1 MFASLPLTALRA
13 FESAARLLSFKAAAE
28 ELSVTPTAI
37 SHQIRVLEDW
47 LGVALFERLPRKVR
61 LTEGGER
68 LFRSLHG
75 ALLDV
80 AQSVDT
86 LRPQRSGSSLTL
98 STTAAFA
105 ALWLVPR
112 LGRFYARHPNI
123 NVRLDTH
130 CEVID
135 LHQDA
140 SVDLV
145 LRYSLGDYPN
155 LYGLCLFDESFG
167 VYGSP
172 EQVALAARRTPA
184 LISVRWHNSKLYAHG
199 WEAWCAKSG
208 ANWLNQHPA
217 IREYDEEHYAL
228 QAAIAGQGL
237 VLASNIL
244 VSESIASGLLVPF
257 QGDVQVDGAG
267 YSALCVP
274 GRERHPAVRAFFA
287 WLQEERFCHG
297 CHQGHSLRQRTQ
309 GKPCKSHKTFCIA
322 YDSQPG

>member
-1 MFASLPLTALRA
+1 MFAALPLTALRA
-13 FESAARLLSFKAAAE
+13 FESASRLLSFKAAAE
-28 ELSVTPTAI
+28 ELAVTPTAI
-37 SHQIRVLEDW
+37 SHQIRSLEDW
-47 LGVALFERLPRKVR
+47 LGVALFERLPRQVR

-75 ALLDV
+75 AFLEV

-112 LGRFYARHPNI
+112 LGRFYAKHPNI

-145 LRYSLGDYPN
+145 LRYSLDDYPN

-172 EQVALAARRTPA
+172 EQVTLAARRTPA

-199 WEAWCAKSG
+199 WEAWCAQSG
-208 ANWLNQHPA
+208 ENWLNQQPA
-217 IREYDEEHYAL
+217 VREYDEEHYAL

-244 VSESIASGLLVPF
+244 VSESVASGLLVPYK
-257 QGDVQVDGAG
+257 DEVQVDGAG

-274 GRERHPAVRAFFA
+274 GRERHTPVKAFFA
-287 WLQEERFCHG
+287 WLREEA
-297 CHQGHSLRQRTQ
+297 QLSGHAPR
-309 GKPCKSHKTFCIA
+309 
-322 YDSQPG
+322 

>member
-1 MFASLPLTALRA
+1 MFASLPLNALRA

-37 SHQIRVLEDW
+37 SHQIRSLETW
-47 LGVALFERLPRKVR
+47 LGAQLFERLPRRVR
-61 LTEGGER
+61 LTDAGQR
-68 LFRSLHG
+68 LFHSLHG
-75 ALLDV
+75 ALLEV
-80 AQSVDT
+80 AQSVDS
-86 LRPQRSGSSLTL
+86 LRPLRSTTHLTI

-123 NVRLDTH
+123 KVRLDTH

-145 LRYSLGDYPN
+145 VRYSLGGYAN
-155 LYGLCLFDESFG
+155 LYGLCLFEESFG

-172 EQVALAARRTPA
+172 EQVALATRQLPT

-199 WEAWCAKSG
+199 WDAWCIQAGERWMSR
-208 ANWLNQHPA
+208 QPCM
-217 IREYDEEHYAL
+217 REYDEEHYAL

-244 VSESIASGLLVPF
+244 ASQSVASGLLVGYRPH
-257 QGDVQVDGAG
+257 VQVNGAG

-274 GRERHPAVRAFFA
+274 GRERHPPVRAFFQ
-287 WLQEERFCHG
+287 WVEEEARLS
-297 CHQGHSLRQRTQ
+297 GHALKNPVKLFQ
-309 GKPCKSHKTFCIA
+309 
-322 YDSQPG
+322 DSVAQN

>member
-13 FESAARLLSFKAAAE
+13 FESASRLLSFKAAAE

-37 SHQIRVLEDW
+37 SHQIRALEDW
-47 LGVALFERLPRKVR
+47 LGVALFERLPRQVR

-75 ALLDV
+75 ALLEV

-112 LGRFYARHPNI
+112 LGRFYAQHPNI

-145 LRYSLGDYPN
+145 LRYSLDDYPN

-172 EQVALAARRTPA
+172 EQVALAARRTPT
-184 LISVRWHNSKLYAHG
+184 LISVHWHNSKLYAHG

-208 ANWLNQHPA
+208 ENWLKPQPA

-244 VSESIASGLLVPF
+244 VSESVASGLLVPYKSE
-257 QGDVQVDGAG
+257 VVVDGAG

-274 GRERHPAVRAFFA
+274 GRERHPPVRAFFA
-287 WLQEERFCHG
+287 WLREEAVLSGLTPR
-297 CHQGHSLRQRTQ
+297 
-309 GKPCKSHKTFCIA
+309 
-322 YDSQPG
+322 SQPSAAPAGVV

>member
-13 FESAARLLSFKAAAE
+13 FESASRLLSFKAAAE

-37 SHQIRVLEDW
+37 SHQIRALEDW
-47 LGVALFERLPRKVR
+47 LGVALFERLPRQVR

-75 ALLDV
+75 ALLEV

-112 LGRFYARHPNI
+112 LGRFYAQHPNI

-145 LRYSLGDYPN
+145 LRYSLDDYPN

-172 EQVALAARRTPA
+172 EQVALAARRTPT
-184 LISVRWHNSKLYAHG
+184 LISVHWHNSKLYAHG

-208 ANWLNQHPA
+208 ENWLKPQPA

-244 VSESIASGLLVPF
+244 VSESVASGLLVPYKSE
-257 QGDVQVDGAG
+257 VVVDGAG

-274 GRERHPAVRAFFA
+274 GRERHPPVRAFFA
-287 WLQEERFCHG
+287 WLREEALLSGLAPR
-297 CHQGHSLRQRTQ
+297 
-309 GKPCKSHKTFCIA
+309 
-322 YDSQPG
+322 SQPSAAPAGVVQNR

>member
-13 FESAARLLSFKAAAE
+13 FESASRLLSFKAAAE

-37 SHQIRVLEDW
+37 SHQIRSLEDW
-47 LGVALFERLPRKVR
+47 LGVALFERLPRQVR

-75 ALLDV
+75 ALLEV

-112 LGRFYARHPNI
+112 LGQFYAQHPNI

-145 LRYSLGDYPN
+145 LRYSLDDYPN
-155 LYGLCLFDESFG
+155 LYGQCLFDESFG

-172 EQVALAARRTPA
+172 EQVALAARRTPT

-199 WEAWCAKSG
+199 WEAWCARSG
-208 ANWLNQHPA
+208 EHWLQQHPVS
-217 IREYDEEHYAL
+217 REYDEEHYAL

-244 VSESIASGLLVPF
+244 VSESVGSGLLVPYK
-257 QGDVQVDGAG
+257 GEIQVDGAG

-274 GRERHPAVRAFFA
+274 GRERHPPVRAFFT
-287 WLQEERFCHG
+287 WLHEEALLSGLTR
-297 CHQGHSLRQRTQ
+297 R
-309 GKPCKSHKTFCIA
+309 
-322 YDSQPG
+322 SQPLAASVEQAAKIS

>member
-13 FESAARLLSFKAAAE
+13 FESASRLLSFKAAAE

-37 SHQIRVLEDW
+37 SHQVRALEDW
-47 LGVALFERLPRKVR
+47 LGVALFERLPRQVR

-75 ALLDV
+75 ALLEV

-112 LGRFYARHPNI
+112 LGRFYAQHPDI

-145 LRYSLGDYPN
+145 LRYSLDDYPN

-172 EQVALAARRTPA
+172 EQVALAARRTPT
-184 LISVRWHNSKLYAHG
+184 LISVHWYNSKLYAHG
-199 WEAWCAKSG
+199 WQAWCAKSG
-208 ANWLNQHPA
+208 ENWLNPPPA

-244 VSESIASGLLVPF
+244 VSQSVASGVLVPYRSEI
-257 QGDVQVDGAG
+257 QVDGAG

-274 GRERHPAVRAFFA
+274 GRERHPPVRAFFA
-287 WLQEERFCHG
+287 WLREEA
-297 CHQGHSLRQRTQ
+297 QRCGLAPRSTQ
-309 GKPCKSHKTFCIA
+309 IA
-322 YDSQPG
+322 

>member
-13 FESAARLLSFKAAAE
+13 FESASRLLSFKAAAE

-37 SHQIRVLEDW
+37 SHQVRALEDW
-47 LGVALFERLPRKVR
+47 LGVALFERLPRQVR

-75 ALLDV
+75 ALLEV

-112 LGRFYARHPNI
+112 LGRFYAQHPDI

-145 LRYSLGDYPN
+145 LRYSLDDYPN

-172 EQVALAARRTPA
+172 EQVALAARRTPT
-184 LISVRWHNSKLYAHG
+184 LISVHWYNSKLYAHG
-199 WEAWCAKSG
+199 WQAWCAKSG
-208 ANWLNQHPA
+208 EHWLNPPPA

-244 VSESIASGLLVPF
+244 VSQSVASGVLVPYR
-257 QGDVQVDGAG
+257 GDVQVDGAG

-274 GRERHPAVRAFFA
+274 GRERHPPVRAFFA
-287 WLQEERFCHG
+287 WLREEA
-297 CHQGHSLRQRTQ
+297 QRSGLTPRSAQ
-309 GKPCKSHKTFCIA
+309 IA
-322 YDSQPG
+322 

>member
-1 MFASLPLTALRA
+1 MFANLPLNALRS

-37 SHQIRVLEDW
+37 SHQIRSLETW
-47 LGVALFERLPRKVR
+47 LGVQLFERLPRQVR
-61 LTEGGER
+61 LTDGGQR
-68 LFRSLHG
+68 LFHSLHG
-75 ALLDV
+75 ALLEV

-86 LRPQRSGSSLTL
+86 LRPQRSNTHLTL

-145 LRYSLGDYPN
+145 VRYSLDDYPN

-167 VYGSP
+167 VYGAP
-172 EQVALAARRTPA
+172 AQVALAARQPPT

-199 WEAWCAKSG
+199 WDAWCAQAG
-208 ANWLNQHPA
+208 ETWLTRQPCM
-217 IREYDEEHYAL
+217 REYDEEHYAL

-244 VSESIASGLLVPF
+244 VSESVASGLLVGYRPH
-257 QGDVQVDGAG
+257 VQVDGAG

-274 GRERHPAVRAFFA
+274 GRERHPPVRAFFQ
-287 WLQEERFCHG
+287 WLEEEARLSG
-297 CHQGHSLRQRTQ
+297 
-309 GKPCKSHKTFCIA
+309 A
-322 YDSQPG
+322 QPSRAMRVFS

>member
-1 MFASLPLTALRA
+1 MFATLPLNALRA

-37 SHQIRVLEDW
+37 SHQIRSLETW
-47 LGVALFERLPRKVR
+47 LGMPLFERLPRRVR
-61 LTEGGER
+61 LTDAGQR
-68 LFRSLHG
+68 LFHSSHG

-80 AQSVDT
+80 AQSIDS
-86 LRPQRSGSSLTL
+86 LRPQRSTTHLTI

-130 CEVID
+130 CDVID

-145 LRYSLGDYPN
+145 VRYSLDTYSN

-172 EQVALAARRTPA
+172 EQVALATRQPPT

-199 WEAWCAKSG
+199 WEAWCAR
-208 ANWLNQHPA
+208 ADETWLIREPCM
-217 IREYDEEHYAL
+217 REYDEEHYAL

-244 VSESIASGLLVPF
+244 VSESVASGLLVGYRP
-257 QGDVQVDGAG
+257 QIQIDGAG

-274 GRERHPAVRAFFA
+274 GRERHPPVRAFFQ
-287 WLQEERFCHG
+287 WVEEEARLS
-297 CHQGHSLRQRTQ
+297 GHTLKNPVKLFQDRVTQ
-309 GKPCKSHKTFCIA
+309 N
-322 YDSQPG
+322 

>member
-1 MFASLPLTALRA
+1 MFASLPLNALRA

-37 SHQIRVLEDW
+37 SHQIRSLETW
-47 LGVALFERLPRKVR
+47 LGAQLFERLPRRVR
-61 LTEGGER
+61 LTDAGQR
-68 LFRSLHG
+68 LFHSLHG
-75 ALLDV
+75 ALLEV
-80 AQSVDT
+80 AQSVDS
-86 LRPQRSGSSLTL
+86 LRPLRSTTHLTI

-123 NVRLDTH
+123 KVRLDTH

-140 SVDLV
+140 SVDMV
-145 LRYSLGDYPN
+145 VRYSLDGYSN
-155 LYGLCLFDESFG
+155 LYGLCLFEESFG

-172 EQVALAARRTPA
+172 EQVALATRQPPT

-199 WEAWCAKSG
+199 WDAWCTQA
-208 ANWLNQHPA
+208 AENWMSQQPCM
-217 IREYDEEHYAL
+217 REYDEEHYAL

-244 VSESIASGLLVPF
+244 ASQSVASGLLVGYRPH
-257 QGDVQVDGAG
+257 VQVNGAG

-274 GRERHPAVRAFFA
+274 GRERHPPVRAFFQ
-287 WLQEERFCHG
+287 WVEEEARLS
-297 CHQGHSLRQRTQ
+297 GHALKNPVKLFQ
-309 GKPCKSHKTFCIA
+309 
-322 YDSQPG
+322 DSVAQN

>member
-1 MFASLPLTALRA
+1 MFASLPLNALRA

-37 SHQIRVLEDW
+37 SHQIRSLETW
-47 LGVALFERLPRKVR
+47 LGAQLFERLPRRVR
-61 LTEGGER
+61 LTDAGQR
-68 LFRSLHG
+68 LFHSLHG
-75 ALLDV
+75 ALLEV
-80 AQSVDT
+80 AQSVDS
-86 LRPQRSGSSLTL
+86 LRPLRSTTHLTI

-123 NVRLDTH
+123 KVRLDTH

-145 LRYSLGDYPN
+145 VRYSLDGYAN
-155 LYGLCLFDESFG
+155 LYGLCLFEESFG

-172 EQVALAARRTPA
+172 EQVALATRQLPT

-199 WEAWCAKSG
+199 WDAWCIQAGES
-208 ANWLNQHPA
+208 WMSRQPCM
-217 IREYDEEHYAL
+217 REYDEEHYAL

-244 VSESIASGLLVPF
+244 ASQSVASGLLVGYRPH
-257 QGDVQVDGAG
+257 VQVNGAG

-274 GRERHPAVRAFFA
+274 GRERHPPVRAFFQ
-287 WLQEERFCHG
+287 WVEEEAR
-297 CHQGHSLRQRTQ
+297 QSGHALKNPVKLFQ
-309 GKPCKSHKTFCIA
+309 
-322 YDSQPG
+322 DSVAQN

>member
-13 FESAARLLSFKAAAE
+13 FESASRLLSFKAAAE
-28 ELSVTPTAI
+28 ELSVTPTAV
-37 SHQIRVLEDW
+37 SHQIRSLETW
-47 LGVALFERLPRKVR
+47 LGVPLFERLPRQVR
-61 LTEGGER
+61 LTECGER
-68 LFRSLHG
+68 LFHSLHG
-75 ALLDV
+75 AFLDV
-80 AQSVDT
+80 AQSLDT
-86 LRPQRSGSSLTL
+86 LRPQRNGANLTI

-112 LGRFYARHPNI
+112 LGRFYAQHPTINI
-123 NVRLDTH
+123 RLDTH

-145 LRYSLGDYPN
+145 LRYSLDDYPN

-172 EQVALAARRTPA
+172 EQVDLASHRAPT

-199 WEAWCAKSG
+199 WEAWCARAG
-208 ANWLNQHPA
+208 ETWLTGQPA
-217 IREYDEEHYAL
+217 VREYDEEHYAL

-244 VSESIASGLLVPF
+244 VSESVASGLLVAYR
-257 QGDVQVDGAG
+257 GKVQVDGAG

-274 GRERHPAVRAFFA
+274 GRERHPPVRAFFA
-287 WLQEERFCHG
+287 WLREEALIS
-297 CHQGHSLRQRTQ
+297 GHSLR
-309 GKPCKSHKTFCIA
+309 
-322 YDSQPG
+322 

>member
-1 MFASLPLTALRA
+1 MFANLPLNALRA

-28 ELSVTPTAI
+28 ELAVTPTAI
-37 SHQIRVLEDW
+37 SHQVRALETW
-47 LGVALFERLPRKVR
+47 LGVQLFERLPRQVR
-61 LTEGGER
+61 LTDGGQR
-68 LFRSLHG
+68 LFHSLHG

-86 LRPQRSGSSLTL
+86 LRPQRSGTHLTL

-112 LGRFYARHPNI
+112 LGRFYARHPDI
-123 NVRLDTH
+123 KVRLDTH

-145 LRYSLGDYPN
+145 VRYSLDDYPN
-155 LYGLCLFDESFG
+155 LYGLCLFDERFG

-172 EQVALAARRTPA
+172 GQVALAAEQTPT

-199 WEAWCAKSG
+199 WDAWCAQAG
-208 ANWLNQHPA
+208 ENWLTRQPC

-244 VSESIASGLLVPF
+244 VSESVASGLLVGYRP
-257 QGDVQVDGAG
+257 QVQVDGAG

-274 GRERHPAVRAFFA
+274 GRERHPPVRAFFK
-287 WLQEERFCHG
+287 WLEEEVRLSGSQH
-297 CHQGHSLRQRTQ
+297 LPVARTV
-309 GKPCKSHKTFCIA
+309 S
-322 YDSQPG
+322 

>member
-1 MFASLPLTALRA
+1 LT
-13 FESAARLLSFKAAAE
+13 
-28 ELSVTPTAI
+28 I
-37 SHQIRVLEDW
+37 
-47 LGVALFERLPRKVR
+47 
-61 LTEGGER
+61 
-68 LFRSLHG
+68 
-75 ALLDV
+75 
-80 AQSVDT
+80 
-86 LRPQRSGSSLTL
+86 

-123 NVRLDTH
+123 SVRLDTH

-145 LRYSLGDYPN
+145 VRYSLDDYPN

-172 EQVALAARRTPA
+172 EQVAQASIRAPT

-199 WEAWCAKSG
+199 WEAWCSRSAET
-208 ANWLNQHPA
+208 WLTENTA
-217 IREYDEEHYAL
+217 VREYDEEHYAL

-244 VSESIASGLLVPF
+244 VSESVASGLLVAYRSEI
-257 QGDVQVDGAG
+257 QVNGAG

-274 GRERHPAVRAFFA
+274 GRERHPPVRAFFA
-287 WLQEERFCHG
+287 WLQEEARLSGLLPRSQISSNFSPRS
-297 CHQGHSLRQRTQ
+297 SLTP
-309 GKPCKSHKTFCIA
+309 K
-322 YDSQPG
+322 

>member
-13 FESAARLLSFKAAAE
+13 FESASRLLSFKAAAE
-28 ELSVTPTAI
+28 ELAVTPTAI
-37 SHQIRVLEDW
+37 SHQIRALESW
-47 LGVALFERLPRKVR
+47 LGLSLFERLPRQVR

-68 LFRSLHG
+68 LFRTLHG
-75 ALLDV
+75 AFLDV

-86 LRPQRSGSSLTL
+86 LRPQRSGASLTI

-112 LGRFYARHPNI
+112 LGRFYARHPDI
-123 NVRLDTH
+123 SVRLDTH

-145 LRYSLGDYPN
+145 LRYSLDDYPN
-155 LYGLCLFDESFG
+155 LFGLCLFDEAFG

-172 EQVALAARRTPA
+172 EQVALARGRVPT

-199 WEAWCAKSG
+199 WEAWCAQSG
-208 ANWLNQHPA
+208 ESWLQGQPA
-217 IREYDEEHYAL
+217 VREYDEEHYAL

-244 VSESIASGLLVPF
+244 VSQSVASGLLV
-257 QGDVQVDGAG
+257 GYRSDIQVEGAG

-274 GRERHPAVRAFFA
+274 GRERHPPVRAFFA
-287 WLQEERFCHG
+287 WLQEEARLSG
-297 CHQGHSLRQRTQ
+297 LVPRSQASSDRDEERQIT
-309 GKPCKSHKTFCIA
+309 
-322 YDSQPG
+322 

>member
-13 FESAARLLSFKAAAE
+13 FESASRLLSFKAAAE
-28 ELSVTPTAI
+28 ELSVTPTAV
-37 SHQIRVLEDW
+37 SHQIRSLETW
-47 LGVALFERLPRKVR
+47 LGVPLFERLPRQVR
-61 LTEGGER
+61 LTECGER
-68 LFRSLHG
+68 LFHSLHG
-75 ALLDV
+75 AFLEM

-86 LRPQRSGSSLTL
+86 LRPQRSGASLTI

-123 NVRLDTH
+123 SVRLDTH

-145 LRYSLGDYPN
+145 VRYSLDDYPN

-172 EQVALAARRTPA
+172 EQVALAAQPGTDVDQRALAQLEAVCPWLGGLVRAVRRNLADGEPA
-184 LISVRWHNSKLYAHG
+184 V
-199 WEAWCAKSG
+199 
-208 ANWLNQHPA
+208 
-217 IREYDEEHYAL
+217 REYDEEHYAL

-244 VSESIASGLLVPF
+244 VSESVASGLLVAYRS
-257 QGDVQVDGAG
+257 DIQVNGAG

-274 GRERHPAVRAFFA
+274 GRERHPPVRAFFA
-287 WLQEERFCHG
+287 WLQEEARLSGLVPRSQAFPARI
-297 CHQGHSLRQRTQ
+297 SL
-309 GKPCKSHKTFCIA
+309 
-322 YDSQPG
+322 